1 MEAQSNL
8 IPESASIR
16 YARVWADFSTA
27 VGCGEAKTLS
37 SYCRLTHTSYGGI
50 KYWIRSQGL
59 SVKSL
64 KKSNNA
70 QETALAACKP
80 EARPVSFI
88 QFAPSA
94 APVSAASMR
103 GISITFPDGVN
114 LSLQECSAESV
125 ADLLAI
131 YRSRCKAAGGL

>member
-16 YARVWADFSTA
+16 YARIWADFTAA
-27 VGCGEAKTLS
+27 VGRGESKTLS
-37 SYCRLTHTSYGGI
+37 SYCRLTHTSYEGI

-64 KKSNNA
+64 KRSNNA
-70 QETALAACKP
+70 QEMALASRKP
-80 EARPVSFI
+80 EAGPVSFI

-131 YRSRCKAAGGL
+131 YRSRCGAAGGR

>member
-1 MEAQSNL
+1 MEAQSNP

-16 YARVWADFSTA
+16 YERVWADFTA
-27 VGCGEAKTLS
+27 SVQRGEVKTLS
-37 SYCRLTHTSYGGI
+37 SYCRTTHTCYEGI
-50 KYWIRSQGL
+50 KYWIRSRGL

-64 KKSNNA
+64 KKFGSTPVDLPIATTSNA
-70 QETALAACKP
+70 K
-80 EARPVSFI
+80 PVSFI

-94 APVSAASMR
+94 APVPSAAMR

-114 LSLQECSAESV
+114 LSLQEGSAEGV

-131 YRSRCKAAGGL
+131 YRSRCRMAGGM

>member
-1 MEAQSNL
+1 MEAQPNL
-8 IPESASIR
+8 IHESASIR
-16 YARVWADFSTA
+16 YARVWADFSAA
-27 VGCGEAKTLS
+27 VGRGETKTLS
-37 SYCRLTHTSYGGI
+37 SYCRLTHTSYEGI
-50 KYWIRSQGL
+50 KHWIRSQGL

-64 KKSNNA
+64 KRPNSI

-94 APVSAASMR
+94 APASAASMR

-131 YRSRCKAAGGL
+131 YRSRYGAAGGM

>member
-16 YARVWADFSTA
+16 YARVWADFSAA

-37 SYCRLTHTSYGGI
+37 SYCRLTHTSYEGI
-50 KYWIRSQGL
+50 KCWIRSQGL

-70 QETALAACKP
+70 QEAALTACKP

-88 QFAPSA
+88 QFAPSG

-114 LSLQECSAESV
+114 LSIQEGSAEGV

>member
-16 YARVWADFSTA
+16 YSRVWADFTAA
-27 VGCGEAKTLS
+27 VGRGEAKTLL
-37 SYCRLTHTSYGGI
+37 SYCRLTHTSHD
-50 KYWIRSQGL
+50 
-59 SVKSL
+59 
-64 KKSNNA
+64 
-70 QETALAACKP
+70 
-80 EARPVSFI
+80 
-88 QFAPSA
+88 
-94 APVSAASMR
+94 

-131 YRSRCKAAGGL
+131 YRNRCGAAGGR

>member
-1 MEAQSNL
+1 MEAQSNP

-16 YARVWADFSTA
+16 YAHVWAGFSA
-27 VGCGEAKTLS
+27 SVQRGEFKSLS
-37 SYCRLTHTSYGGI
+37 SYCRLTHTSYEGI
-50 KYWIRSQGL
+50 KYWIRSRGL

-64 KKSNNA
+64 KKSRSSP
-70 QETALAACKP
+70 ETALITTDAGTKP
-80 EARPVSFI
+80 MSFI

-94 APVSAASMR
+94 PAAPSASMR
-103 GISITFPDGVN
+103 GVSITFPDGVN

-131 YRSRCKAAGGL
+131 YRSRYGAAGGR